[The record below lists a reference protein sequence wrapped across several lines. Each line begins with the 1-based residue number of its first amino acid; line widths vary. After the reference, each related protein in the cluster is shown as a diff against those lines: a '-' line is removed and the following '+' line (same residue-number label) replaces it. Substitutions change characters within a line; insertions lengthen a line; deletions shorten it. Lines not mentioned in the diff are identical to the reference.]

1 MSAGP
6 LTARPGGVSRPTH
19 RPPAPKDLGV
29 EPTRLSTFVRL
40 GRRSAAAL
48 ITTLVA
54 AAALSGCG
62 NTAPI
67 PTTTTPE
74 SSAGSATATAAPD
87 TAGPDT
93 TTRDTAAPQPAAP
106 APAGGT
112 RACKAADLTLALAGD
127 DAGSGMMKTGY
138 NLRFTNRSQSACQLW
153 GSPGVSFV
161 TGDDGRQV
169 GEPATRIERSKG
181 KQVVLEPGATAAS
194 PLTITKTDPYPPE
207 RCVPVQVR
215 GLRVYAPADTASMF
229 VDAPQQ
235 ACSAL
240 GEPTMS
246 VGVVD

>member
-1 MSAGP
+1 M
-6 LTARPGGVSRPTH
+6 
-19 RPPAPKDLGV
+19 
-29 EPTRLSTFVRL
+29 STFVRL
-40 GRRSAAAL
+40 GRPSAAAL
-48 ITTLVA
+48 IAALVA

-67 PTTTTPE
+67 ATTTTPE
-74 SSAGSATATAAPD
+74 SPAGSATATAAPD
-87 TAGPDT
+87 TAAPAN
-93 TTRDTAAPQPAAP
+93 TAAPKPAAP

-127 DAGSGMMKTGY
+127 NGGSGMMKTGY

-161 TGDDGRQV
+161 TGDNGRQV
-169 GEPATRIERSKG
+169 GEPATRIERTQG
-181 KQVVLEPGATAAS
+181 KQVVLRPGATATS
-194 PLTITKTDPYPPE
+194 PLTITRTDPYPPE

-215 GLRVYAPADTASMF
+215 GLRVYAPGDTASMF
-229 VDAPQQ
+229 VDAPQL

-246 VGVVD
+246 VGVID

>member
-1 MSAGP
+1 
-6 LTARPGGVSRPTH
+6 
-19 RPPAPKDLGV
+19 
-29 EPTRLSTFVRL
+29 LSTFVRL
-40 GRRSAAAL
+40 GRPSAAAL
-48 ITTLVA
+48 ITALVA

-67 PTTTTPE
+67 PTSTPPE
-74 SSAGSATATAAPD
+74 SSAGSAAAPDTVAPDTAAPD
-87 TAGPDT
+87 TA
-93 TTRDTAAPQPAAP
+93 APRPAAP

-112 RACKAADLTLALAGD
+112 RACKAADLGLALAGD
-127 DAGSGMMKTGY
+127 DGGSGMMKTGY

-169 GEPATRIERSKG
+169 GEPATRTGRSQG
-181 KQVVLEPGATAAS
+181 KQVVLRPGATATS
-194 PLTITKTDPYPPE
+194 PLIITKTDPYPPE

-215 GLRVYAPADTASMF
+215 GLRVYAPGDTASMF

-246 VGVVD
+246 VGVID

>member
-1 MSAGP
+1 
-6 LTARPGGVSRPTH
+6 
-19 RPPAPKDLGV
+19 
-29 EPTRLSTFVRL
+29 LSTFVRL
-40 GRRSAAAL
+40 GRPSATVLIPTL

-87 TAGPDT
+87 TAAP
-93 TTRDTAAPQPAAP
+93 DTAAPDNAAP
-106 APAGGT
+106 DNAAPKPAAPAGGT

-127 DAGSGMMKTGY
+127 DGGSGMMKTGY

-161 TGDDGRQV
+161 TGDNGRQV
-169 GEPATRIERSKG
+169 GEPATRIERSQG
-181 KQVVLEPGATAAS
+181 KQVVLRPGATAAS
-194 PLTITKTDPYPPE
+194 PLTITRTDPYPPE

-215 GLRVYAPADTASMF
+215 GLRVYAPGDTASMF

-246 VGVVD
+246 VGAVD

>member
-1 MSAGP
+1 LS
-6 LTARPGGVSRPTH
+6 TFARFG
-19 RPPAPKDLGV
+19 RPPATVLI
-29 EPTRLSTFVRL
+29 PT
-40 GRRSAAAL
+40 L

-74 SSAGSATATAAPD
+74 SSAGSATATPAPDTVAPD
-87 TAGPDT
+87 TA
-93 TTRDTAAPQPAAP
+93 APKPAAP

-127 DAGSGMMKTGY
+127 DAGTGMMKTGY

-161 TGDDGRQV
+161 TGDNGRQV
-169 GEPATRIERSKG
+169 GEPATRIERSQG
-181 KQVVLEPGATAAS
+181 KQVVLRPGATAAS
-194 PLTITKTDPYPPE
+194 PLTITKSDAYPPE

-215 GLRVYAPADTASMF
+215 GLRVFAPGDTASMF
-229 VDAPQQ
+229 VDAAQQ
-235 ACSAL
+235 ACSGL

-246 VGVVD
+246 VGAVD